1 MLETACPAATRPP
14 TERILGLEFFTG
26 TLAEAGARIAGGG
39 LLTAPAGPGLAWDF
53 VREPAYRAALERS
66 DVVLTDSGF
75 LVLLWLLRT
84 GRRLPRHSGLKFLR
98 AWLQRDVM
106 RRPGAVRWVMPGR
119 EDLQRTQA
127 WLRAHAYPVAED
139 DFEVAS
145 FYGAGPIADPGLA
158 ARIERQRP
166 AVVYLGIGGGVQ
178 ERLGH
183 YLRDRLSY
191 RPAILCL
198 GAALAFLTGA
208 QVHIPPWVDRAGL
221 GWLWRIGADP
231 GRYSTRYLRATR
243 LAWLVFRH
251 GAAAP
256 PLRPV
261 GPDR

>member
-1 MLETACPAATRPP
+1 MLETASPTRTRLP
-14 TERILGLEFFTG
+14 TERILGIDFFAG
-26 TLAEAGARIAGGG
+26 PLADACDQIAAGG
-39 LLTAPAGPGLAWDF
+39 LLTAPAGPGLAWDL

-66 DVVLTDSGF
+66 DVVLTDSAF
-75 LVLLWLLRT
+75 LVLLWTLRT

-106 RRPGAVRWVMPGR
+106 RRPGAVRWVMPSR
-119 EDLQRTQA
+119 EDLRRTQA
-127 WLRAHAYPVAED
+127 WLRAHGYPAADE

-145 FYGAGPIADPGLA
+145 FYGAGAIADPALA

-166 AVVYLGIGGGVQ
+166 EVVYLGIGGGVQ

-183 YLRDRLSY
+183 YLRDRLSC

-208 QVHIPPWVDRAGL
+208 QVHIPPWVDHTGL

-231 GRYSTRYLRATR
+231 GRYYTRYLRATR
-243 LAWLVFRH
+243 LAWLVLRH
-251 GAAAP
+251 GGAP
-256 PLRPV
+256 PPRPRAR
-261 GPDR
+261 PDR